1 MINAIL
7 NNLSIADCQFIII
20 YFSVYHRSRTM
31 YHKTKDCEFRAVL
44 TLTSGEAGLPLWTQS
59 AYLAKQGL
67 YSKSGSKS
75 GVSNRG
81 VSVSSTSVE
90 NIIMSKVHSVSA
102 CVIFYDSNRV
112 TFYSRILGL
121 RLSGIS

>member
-7 NNLSIADCQFIII
+7 NNLSTAYFQFIII
-20 YFSVYHRSRTM
+20 HFSVYHRSRTM

-44 TLTSGEAGLPLWTQS
+44 TLTSGEAGLPLWTQA

-67 YSKSGSKS
+67 YSKSG
-75 GVSNRG
+75 VSNRG
-81 VSVSSTSVE
+81 ISVSSTSVE
-90 NIIMSKVHSVSA
+90 NVIMSKVHSVSA
-102 CVIFYDSNRV
+102 WVIFCDSNRV
-112 TFYSRILGL
+112 TFSSRILGL

>member
-1 MINAIL
+1 ML
-7 NNLSIADCQFIII
+7 NNLSTADFQSIII
-20 YFSVYHRSRTM
+20 HFSVYTRSRTM
-31 YHKTKDCEFRAVL
+31 YHETKDCEFRAGL
-44 TLTSGEAGLPLWTQS
+44 TLPTGEAGLPLWTQS
-59 AYLAKQGL
+59 AYLAKQGR
-67 YSKSGSKS
+67 YSKS

-90 NIIMSKVHSVSA
+90 NVIMSKVHSVSA

-112 TFYSRILGL
+112 TFSSRILGL

>member
-1 MINAIL
+1 
-7 NNLSIADCQFIII
+7 
-20 YFSVYHRSRTM
+20 M
-31 YHKTKDCEFRAVL
+31 YHKTKDCEFRAGL

-67 YSKSGSKS
+67 YYES

-81 VSVSSTSVE
+81 ISVSSTSVE
-90 NIIMSKVHSVSA
+90 NVIMSKVHSVSA
-102 CVIFYDSNRV
+102 WVIFCDSNRV
-112 TFYSRILGL
+112 PFSSRILGL